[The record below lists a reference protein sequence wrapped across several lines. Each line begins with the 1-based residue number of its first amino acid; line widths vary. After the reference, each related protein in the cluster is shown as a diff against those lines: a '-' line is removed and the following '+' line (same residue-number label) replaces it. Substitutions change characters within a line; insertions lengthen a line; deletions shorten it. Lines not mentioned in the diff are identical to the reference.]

1 MKVNVT
7 TIKLWR
13 STAMCIQ
20 WQSQLGWCTM
30 KKQLSLLCEC
40 SRTVQCAVHSL
51 ATHSH
56 VYAKTCAHVTCPCL
70 QWFTASSSPNPCRF
84 PYTER
89 KDTDTDVKH
98 LTQNQP
104 EQHVID
110 SQIHSTVIVLWLGT
124 TFTTTLTSVPPPIIT
139 VCMHTILIKYCEFY
153 LHIVIMYTVLISII
167 ERSSSVNIK

>member
-1 MKVNVT
+1 MWRLSNCDGRQLCVYNDSHSWAGVPWKSSCLCYVNV
-7 TIKLWR
+7 
-13 STAMCIQ
+13 
-20 WQSQLGWCTM
+20 
-30 KKQLSLLCEC
+30 
-40 SRTVQCAVHSL
+40 RTVQCAVHSP
-51 ATHSH
+51 ASHSH
-56 VYAKTCAHVTCPCL
+56 VHAKTCAHVTCPCL

-124 TFTTTLTSVPPPIIT
+124 TLTTTLTSVPPPITT